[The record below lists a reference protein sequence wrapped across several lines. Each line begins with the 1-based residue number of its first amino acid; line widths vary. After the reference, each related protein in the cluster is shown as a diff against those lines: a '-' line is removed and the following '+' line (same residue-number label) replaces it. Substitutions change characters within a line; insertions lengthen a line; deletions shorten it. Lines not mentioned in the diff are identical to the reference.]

1 MPLEATKEKE
11 MNTEEFLIKILV
23 WATLP
28 LQFLW
33 NQNALVGASV
43 VCMQVHPAAV
53 FMFKDCFLSFSIEF
67 KN

>member
-11 MNTEEFLIKILV
+11 MNTEKFLIKVLV
-23 WATLP
+23 LATLP

-43 VCMQVHPAAV
+43 DCTQVQLAAI
-53 FMFKDCFLSFSIEF
+53 FILKIAFFPFL
-67 KN
+67 